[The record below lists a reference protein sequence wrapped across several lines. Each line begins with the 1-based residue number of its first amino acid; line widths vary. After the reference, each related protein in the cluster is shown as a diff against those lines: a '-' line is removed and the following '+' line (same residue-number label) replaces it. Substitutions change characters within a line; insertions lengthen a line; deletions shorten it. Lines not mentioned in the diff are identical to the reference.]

1 METSTQLLLKQVPIF
16 AALDDDA
23 LKVLATHCRRRS
35 FPAGEAIFHEG
46 DPGHTLYVI
55 IRGRVLIQTIT
66 ASGEVVHIAERG
78 AGEPFGELSLIDGK
92 PRMADAVT
100 AEACDVLVLD
110 REGFLLAV
118 EESPRIALSIMA
130 TLADRLRQAA
140 DHQESIRELTV
151 TGRLSELLLTLLDTH
166 GVPASSGQRI
176 EVRLSQ
182 QAMAERIG
190 TTRETVNRALA
201 NLRRVGAIRMEGR
214 TIVVVNPSKLKRY
227 AAK

>member
-1 METSTQLLLKQVPIF
+1 METSTQILLKQVPIF
-16 AALDDDA
+16 SALDEDA
-23 LKVLATHCRRRS
+23 LAVLSTHCRRRS

-55 IRGRVLIQTIT
+55 VRGRVSIQTIT

-78 AGEPFGELSLIDGK
+78 PGEPFGELSLIDGK

-100 AEACDVLVLD
+100 SEACDVLVLD
-110 REGFLLAV
+110 REGFLLAI

-140 DHQESIRELTV
+140 DHQESFRELNV
-151 TGRLSELLLTLLDTH
+151 TGRLSEFLLGLLQTH
-166 GVPASSGQRI
+166 GSPTASGQRI
-176 EVRLSQ
+176 DVRFSQ
-182 QAMAERIG
+182 QEIAERIG
-190 TTRETVNRALA
+190 ATRETVNRALA

-214 TIVVVNPSKLKRY
+214 AIVVVNPAKLRRY
-227 AAK
+227 AAR